1 MARTGK
7 YIGLVA
13 AFAAVVILGL
23 FAWKREEVMRLN
35 AVMTLFN
42 ADTIV
47 ENFSHMDRIFRSTP
61 LDVADYALSPLPY
74 GPQWTLPADVADWVA
89 RRQVTG
95 LVVLSGGALVHES
108 YYLGT
113 RDSDRRISWSVAKSF
128 LSALTGILFDKGMI
142 PSLDTDVAEL
152 APALKNSAYA
162 GVTLRQV
169 LQMSSGVAFDEDYG
183 SFWSDINK
191 MGRVLALGGSMDDFA
206 AGIDTRLRPPGTQM
220 QYVSIDT
227 HVVAM
232 ALEGA
237 TGRDLPDLMAEYLVA
252 PMGFESVP
260 LYLTDGAG
268 TAFALGGLNMTTRDY
283 ARFGQMMAN
292 GGIWRGEQVVPSTWV
307 RDSTLPSAPTQPGE
321 SGYGLQWWIPAGW
334 PAGEFI
340 AIGVYGQYIYV
351 NRNLGVVVA
360 VNSADRAFEDPGV
373 EEENFAVLRSIAAR
387 VAAMAL

>member
-1 MARTGK
+1 MARTAK
-7 YIGLVA
+7 LIGPLA
-13 AFAAVVILGL
+13 AITAMVILGL

-35 AVMTLFN
+35 SVLTLFE
-42 ADTIV
+42 ADHIV
-47 ENFSHMDRIFRSTP
+47 ENFSHMDRIFLSTP
-61 LDVADYALSPLPY
+61 LAVENHALSPLPY
-74 GPQWTLPADVADWVA
+74 GPQWALPADVADWVA
-89 RRQVTG
+89 RRNVTG

-113 RDSDRRISWSVAKSF
+113 RDSDRRIAWSVSKSI
-128 LSALTGILFDKGMI
+128 LSALTGILYEKGLI
-142 PSLDTDVAEL
+142 PALDTDVSDL
-152 APALKNSAYA
+152 ASALKGSAYE
-162 GVTLRQV
+162 GVTLLQV
-169 LQMSSGVAFDEDYG
+169 LQMSSGVAFDENYD

-191 MGRVLALGGSMDDFA
+191 MGRVLALGGSMDEFT
-206 AGIDTRLRPPGTQM
+206 AGIDTRLRPPGSQM
-220 QYVSIDT
+220 QYVSLDS

-237 TGRDLPDLMAEYLVA
+237 TGRDLPDLMSEYLVG

-260 LYLTDGAG
+260 LYLTDGTG

-307 RDSTLPSAPTQPGE
+307 RDSTLPSAPTLPGE
-321 SGYGLQWWIPAGW
+321 IGYGLQWWIPVGW

-360 VNSADRAFEDPGV
+360 VNAADRAFLDPGV
-373 EEENFAVLRSIAAR
+373 EEESFAVLRSIAAR